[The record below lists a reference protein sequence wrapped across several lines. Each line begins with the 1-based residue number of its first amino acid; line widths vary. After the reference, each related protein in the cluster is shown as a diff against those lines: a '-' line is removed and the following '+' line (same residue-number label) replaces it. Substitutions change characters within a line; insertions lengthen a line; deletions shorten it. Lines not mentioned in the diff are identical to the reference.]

1 MIQFYLWILVFFT
14 GFQEEPTLSWTAE
27 YRLEWSDFTGEP
39 ENRADVVAVT
49 ASGLT
54 YGYSTTEYPSG
65 KITYDVDVTAF
76 FYPRRSWYIEDQVT
90 DIVLDHER
98 LHFDITE
105 LHARKFR
112 QRVDNTTF
120 SRNINRE
127 IDDISKAVHKELR
140 AMQLKYDT
148 ETNYSRLPE
157 KQKVWNDY
165 IRSELNKMD
174 DYR

>member
-1 MIQFYLWILVFFT
+1 MILFYLWIWVVFT
-14 GFQEEPTLSWTAE
+14 GFQEEPTLSWSAE
-27 YRLEWSDFTGEP
+27 YRLEWSDFRGEP
-39 ENRADVVAVT
+39 EDRADVVAVT

-65 KITYDVDVTAF
+65 DITYDIDVTAF
-76 FYPRRSWYIEDQVT
+76 FYPERSWYMEDEVT

-112 QRVDNTTF
+112 ERVKNTTF

-140 AMQLKYDT
+140 SMQRKYDS
-148 ETNYSRLPE
+148 ETNYSRLPD
-157 KQKVWNDY
+157 KQILWNEF
-165 IRSELNKMD
+165 IRTELKKME